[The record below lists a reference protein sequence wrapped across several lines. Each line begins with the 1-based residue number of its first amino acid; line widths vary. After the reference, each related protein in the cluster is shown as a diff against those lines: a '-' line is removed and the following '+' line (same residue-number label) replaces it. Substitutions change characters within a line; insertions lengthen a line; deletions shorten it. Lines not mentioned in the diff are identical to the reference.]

1 MLYLKASS
9 YEDALLNLAR
19 VMDALY
25 KYKDLYT
32 HSGMILK
39 DYIPLLLLVQ
49 PIDLRGL
56 PVLSDKLSFDLLMLL
71 QTKLVLHYQR
81 HIARVFSSE
90 SHPDEYEVIK
100 IENLINL

>member
-1 MLYLKASS
+1 MRMLCSI
-9 YEDALLNLAR
+9 LLELWIYT
-19 VMDALY
+19 LY

-56 PVLSDKLSFDLLMLL
+56 PVPSDKLSFDLLMLL
-71 QTKLVLHYQR
+71 QTKLVLQYQR